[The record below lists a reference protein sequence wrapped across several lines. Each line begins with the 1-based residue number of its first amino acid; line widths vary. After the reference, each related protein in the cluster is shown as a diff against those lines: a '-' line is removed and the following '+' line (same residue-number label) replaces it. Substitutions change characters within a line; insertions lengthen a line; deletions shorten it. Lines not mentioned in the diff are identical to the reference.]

1 MMIREEDLLHLVNRL
16 NFEEKENW
24 SYELTEEHKIAIYD
38 ETKDLVGFYVM

>member
-1 MMIREEDLLHLVNRL
+1 MMIREEDLIDLVNRL

-24 SYELTEEHKIAIYD
+24 SYELIDNFKIAIYD